1 MSNLAETVQKDL
13 LAAIERDD
21 LMLPTL
27 PEVALQIREAAED
40 RDINVSELSKVIG
53 RDIALSARLIKVVNS
68 PLLRGSSEVTA
79 LNTAITRLGVNYSCN
94 LAIGL
99 VMEQIFNARSAVVE
113 QKMRD
118 IWTTSV
124 QIAGIAYELCRHSD
138 SGLKP
143 DQAALAGMIHQIG
156 ALPILIYAEEH
167 NELLSDPICLNHV
180 IDRIHPLIG
189 ERILKKWDFPAPLA
203 NVPECCLHL
212 HRDPGPADYADIIQI
227 ASLLNQPAREGAP
240 ISSLDSW
247 QRLGLGDLPPLSH
260 DELVSARQL
269 LA

>member
-13 LAAIERDD
+13 LAAIDRDD

-68 PLLRGSSEVTA
+68 PLLRGSCEVTA
-79 LNTAITRLGVNYSCN
+79 LHTAITRLGVNYSCN

-99 VMEQIFNARSAVVE
+99 VMEQIFNARSSVVE

-124 QIAGIAYELCRHSD
+124 QTAGIAYELCRHSA

-203 NVPECCLHL
+203 NVPECYLQL
-212 HRDPGPADYADIIQI
+212 HRDPGAADYADVVQI
-227 ASLLNQPAREGAP
+227 ASLLNQPAREGASV
-240 ISSLDSW
+240 SSLASW
-247 QRLGLGDLPPLSH
+247 QRLGLGDRPPMSH
-260 DELVSARQL
+260 DELTSARQL